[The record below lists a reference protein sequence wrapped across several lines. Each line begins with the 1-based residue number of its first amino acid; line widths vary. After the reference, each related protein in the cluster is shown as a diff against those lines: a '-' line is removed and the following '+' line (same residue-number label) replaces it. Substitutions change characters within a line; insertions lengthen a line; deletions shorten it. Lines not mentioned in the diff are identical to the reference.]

1 MAPAEADAFQAALP
15 AELRRL
21 DDMPSLG
28 LCLSRMGLRTERDGS
43 REQAL
48 ALLRDAVATGHATP
62 AAVDRLTVHLVK
74 ARDWQEARDAL
85 DVVLRQPIASDTMR
99 DRLTRRLRRCERQ
112 AS

>member
-1 MAPAEADAFQAALP
+1 M
-15 AELRRL
+15 RRL

-28 LCLSRMGLRTERDGS
+28 LGLSRMGLRTERDGS